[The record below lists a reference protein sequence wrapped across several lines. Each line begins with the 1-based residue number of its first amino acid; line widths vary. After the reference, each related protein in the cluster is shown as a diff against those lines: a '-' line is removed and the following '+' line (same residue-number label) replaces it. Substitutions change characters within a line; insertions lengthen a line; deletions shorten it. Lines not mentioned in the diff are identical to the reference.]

1 MQSNSLKPP
10 RLCLKFV
17 VLFFKPKEHEP
28 AHIHAIYGEYV
39 GLFDI
44 QTFDMFEGDMP
55 QRAQQLIKE
64 WLTQHKDQLK
74 DMWETQIIT
83 KLPPL

>member
-1 MQSNSLKPP
+1 MPEVSRFYGIIIKM
-10 RLCLKFV
+10 
-17 VLFFKPKEHEP
+17 FFKPREHEP

-44 QTFDMFEGDMP
+44 HTFEMFEGDMP
-55 QRAQQLIKE
+55 QRAQQLVKE
-64 WLTQHKDQLK
+64 WLTQHKDQLEA
-74 DMWETQIIT
+74 MWKSQIIT